1 MQGIFHK
8 KELII
13 SNYFVIFLKNKM
25 FLTEKDGIINLC
37 IIFMYSRFLF
47 YASNEPKSVLAR
59 DLGDCLDNL
68 RNSRSVFLIVLI
80 GVKIGYPICTEG

>member
-25 FLTEKDGIINLC
+25 FLTEKDGIINLS
-37 IIFMYSRFLF
+37 YNF
-47 YASNEPKSVLAR
+47 YVQQ
-59 DLGDCLDNL
+59 
-68 RNSRSVFLIVLI
+68 VFILP

>member
-1 MQGIFHK
+1 MSDLQTENSYSEGKGEDQYYLPEMQGIFHK

-25 FLTEKDGIINLC
+25 FLTEKDGIINLL
-37 IIFMYSRFLF
+37 YNF
-47 YASNEPKSVLAR
+47 YVQQ
-59 DLGDCLDNL
+59 
-68 RNSRSVFLIVLI
+68 VFILP